1 MLIGSFI
8 AWLVEN
14 DFLIYLRA
22 TSLNDFQMDDL
33 ALLKQVTDEAV
44 RVSVQQVGLDS
55 SKIVPPM
62 TIQGHQLRRRVR
74 RSFLSL

>member
-1 MLIGSFI
+1 MLIRSFI

-22 TSLNDFQMDDL
+22 NSLNDFQMDDL

-62 TIQGHQLRRRVR
+62 TVQGPQLRQQVR
-74 RSFLSL
+74 RSVLSL

>member
-1 MLIGSFI
+1 MLIRSFI

-22 TSLNDFQMDDL
+22 NSLNDLQMDDL
-33 ALLKQVTDEAV
+33 ALLKQVTDEAI

-55 SKIVPPM
+55 SKIIPSI
-62 TIQGHQLRRRVR
+62 TIQGHQLRRQVR

>member
-1 MLIGSFI
+1 MLIRSFI

-22 TSLNDFQMDDL
+22 NSLNDFQMGDL

-44 RVSVQQVGLDS
+44 RVSVQQVGLNS

-62 TIQGHQLRRRVR
+62 TIQGHQLRRQVR